1 MKSFLELA
9 QARQSDRAFVPGKRI
24 KREVL
29 ERIVEAA
36 RLAPS
41 ACNGQPWHFTV
52 ITDGQ
57 LLPEVGRATS
67 SLGMN
72 TFVKDAA
79 ALVLITNEGTNMT
92 SRIGSGIKDKDFPI
106 MDIGIASAYLTL
118 AAEDEGVGSCILGWF
133 DEKRV
138 KELAGIPQKKR
149 LMLIVALGYAA
160 KPKRKKVRKALEKVV
175 SFEKYQR
182 K

>member
-9 QARQSDRAFVPGKRI
+9 QSRQSDRAFIKGKQI
-24 KREVL
+24 EREVL

-52 ITDGQ
+52 VTDEQ

-79 ALVLITNEGTNMT
+79 ALVLITHEGTNIT
-92 SRIGSGIKDKDFPI
+92 SKLGSSIKDKDFPI

-138 KELAGIPQKKR
+138 KELTGIPRSKR
-149 LMLIVALGYAA
+149 LMLIVALGYSA
-160 KPKRKKVRKALEKVV
+160 KPKRKKIRKAWEKVV
-175 SFEKYQR
+175 SFEKY
-182 K
+182 

>member
-1 MKSFLELA
+1 MRSFLELA
-9 QARQSDRAFVPGKRI
+9 QERQSDRAFIPGKRI
-24 KREVL
+24 EREVL

-52 ITDGQ
+52 VTDEAA
-57 LLPEVGRATS
+57 LPEYAKAVA

-72 TFVKDAA
+72 KFVKDAA
-79 ALVLITNEGTNMT
+79 ALVLITHEPTNIT
-92 SRIGSGIKDKDFPI
+92 SRLGCGIKDKDFPM
-106 MDIGIASAYLTL
+106 MDLGIATAYMTL

-138 KELAGIPQKKR
+138 KELAAIPQKRR
-149 LMLIVALGYAA
+149 LMLIVALGYPA
-160 KPKRKKVRKALEKVV
+160 KPKRKKVRKEWDKVV
-175 SFEKYQR
+175 SFEKY
-182 K
+182 

>member
-1 MKSFLELA
+1 MKSFLQLA
-9 QARQSDRAFVPGKRI
+9 RERQSDRAFVPGKRI
-24 KREVL
+24 EREVL

-52 ITDGQ
+52 ITDEE
-57 LLPEVGRATS
+57 LLPQVGHATS

-72 TFVKDAA
+72 KFVKDAA
-79 ALVLITNEGTNMT
+79 ALVLITHEGTNL
-92 SRIGSGIKDKDFPI
+92 SSKLGSGIKDKDFPI

-133 DEKRV
+133 DEAKIR
-138 KELAGIPQKKR
+138 ELVGIPRKRR

-160 KPKRKKVRKALEKVV
+160 KPKRNKVRKEWNKVV
-175 SFEKYQR
+175 SFEKY
-182 K
+182 

>member
-1 MKSFLELA
+1 MDSFLELA

-24 KREVL
+24 EREVL

-52 ITDGQ
+52 ITYEQ

-67 SLGMN
+67 GLGMN
-72 TFVKDAA
+72 GFVKDAA
-79 ALVLITNEGTNMT
+79 ALVLITHEGTNLT

-175 SFEKYQR
+175 SFEKYQC

>member
-1 MKSFLELA
+1 MKSFLQLA
-9 QARQSDRAFVPGKRI
+9 RERQSDRAFVPGKRI
-24 KREVL
+24 EREVL
-29 ERIVEAA
+29 ERIVEAG

-52 ITDGQ
+52 ITDEE
-57 LLPEVGRATS
+57 LLPQVGHATS

-72 TFVKDAA
+72 KFVKDAA
-79 ALVLITNEGTNMT
+79 ALVLITHEGTNL
-92 SRIGSGIKDKDFPI
+92 SSKLGSGIKDKNFSI

-133 DEKRV
+133 DEAKI
-138 KELAGIPQKKR
+138 KELVGIPRKRR

-160 KPKRKKVRKALEKVV
+160 KPKRNKVRKEWNKVV
-175 SFEKYQR
+175 SFEKY
-182 K
+182 

>member
-1 MKSFLELA
+1 MKSFLQLA
-9 QARQSDRAFVPGKRI
+9 RERQSDRAFVPGKRI
-24 KREVL
+24 EREVL

-52 ITDGQ
+52 ITDEE
-57 LLPEVGRATS
+57 LLPQVGHATS

-72 TFVKDAA
+72 KFVKDAA
-79 ALVLITNEGTNMT
+79 ALVLITHEGTNL
-92 SRIGSGIKDKDFPI
+92 SSKLGSGIKDKDFSI

-133 DEKRV
+133 DEAKI
-138 KELAGIPQKKR
+138 KELVGIPRKRR

-160 KPKRKKVRKALEKVV
+160 KPKRNKVRKEWNKVV
-175 SFEKYQR
+175 SFEKY
-182 K
+182 

>member
-9 QARQSDRAFVPGKRI
+9 QARQSDRAFVSGAKI
-24 KREVL
+24 EREVL

-52 ITDGQ
+52 VTDEK
-57 LLPEVGRATS
+57 LLSEYVKAIAG
-67 SLGMN
+67 LGMN
-72 TFVKDAA
+72 KFVKDAA
-79 ALVLITNEGTNMT
+79 ALVLITLESTNFS
-92 SRIGSGIKDKDFPI
+92 SRIGSGIKDKNFPL
-106 MDIGIASAYLTL
+106 MDLGIATAYMTL

-138 KELAGIPQKKR
+138 KELADIPKGR
-149 LMLIVALGYAA
+149 RVMLVVALGIAA
-160 KPKRKKVRKALEKVV
+160 GAKRKKVRKDFEKVV
-175 SFEKYQR
+175 SFEKY
-182 K
+182 

>member
-1 MKSFLELA
+1 MSGFLELA
-9 QARQSDRAFVPGKRI
+9 KARQSDRAFIPGKRI
-24 KREVL
+24 EREVL

-36 RLAPS
+36 RMAPS

-52 ITDGQ
+52 ITDEQ

-67 SLGMN
+67 GLGMN
-72 TFVKDAA
+72 GFVKDAA
-79 ALVLITNEGTNMT
+79 ALVLITHEGTNIT
-92 SRIGSGIKDKDFPI
+92 SKIGSGIKDKDFPV

-175 SFEKYQR
+175 SFEKYQC